1 MKSKIVLF
9 IAMLSAA
16 MVFVSVAHAQV
27 TVGQAA
33 PNFTLTDSN
42 GETVALSKYA
52 GKFVVLEWTNHDCPF
67 VKKHYDSSN
76 MQNLQSEYTSQDVV
90 WLSIN
95 SSAEGKQGHV
105 DGEQAN
111 ALIEEKG
118 ASPTA
123 YLLDPQGTVGKL
135 YAAQTTPHMYIIDP
149 KGILIY
155 QGAIDD
161 KASADPEDIA
171 TSKNYVH
178 DALAAAMAGQAVTT
192 ATTKAYGCSVKY

>member
-1 MKSKIVLF
+1 MKNKIVF
-9 IAMLSAA
+9 CIALLSAV
-16 MVFVSVAHAQV
+16 MVFASVAHAQV

-42 GETVALSKYA
+42 GETAALSDYA

-67 VKKHYDSSN
+67 VKKHYDSGN
-76 MQNLQSEYTSQDVV
+76 VQNLQSEYRAQEVV
-90 WLSIN
+90 WLTIN
-95 SSAEGKQGHV
+95 SSAKGKQGHV

-111 ALIEEKG
+111 DLIEENG
-118 ASPTA
+118 AAPTA

-135 YAAQTTPHMYIIDP
+135 YAAQTTPHMYIINP
-149 KGILIY
+149 EGILIY

-161 KASADPEDIA
+161 KASADPDDIA

-178 DALAAAMAGQAVTT
+178 DALAAAMAGQAVAT